1 MILISVLFVKIN
13 TSICIVS
20 RIKFCDYDYVLLQ
33 YHKPGSN
40 ARSFSCQRIC
50 SLHGGEVYQ
59 TPVFVGGDFSVVQQK
74 KHDPFSL
81 GLSEKDR

>member
-1 MILISVLFVKIN
+1 MILISALFVKIN

-20 RIKFCDYDYVLLQ
+20 RIKFYDYDYVLLQ

-50 SLHGGEVYQ
+50 GHSKSGKL
-59 TPVFVGGDFSVVQQK
+59 DQK
-74 KHDPFSL
+74 IIKYFCTYDM
-81 GLSEKDR
+81 K